1 MKLSDKD
8 LNLFVVFEV
17 IYSERN
23 LTKTG
28 EVLGITQPAV
38 SNALSRLRKEFND
51 ELFIRSSKG
60 MIPTPVS
67 QNMIHDVRKA
77 LDIIRNSI
85 SESDSFDPK
94 TAKTTF
100 KISIGD
106 TSEYRLLPEL
116 IKKLNRS
123 APEINIE
130 SYLTPRIDT
139 PKELAVGNIDFAIDP
154 PIHTDSSLRNQKI
167 YQDEY
172 VLIVNK
178 KHPIAKK
185 KKISLDDYL
194 NLNHI
199 HIAKR
204 PIGLG
209 HVDLTLHN
217 LGISRRIALR
227 AQHFLVAPFIMEQSE
242 LAITSIASFAKGR
255 DFKVFD
261 LPFKI
266 DPLVL
271 HLYWHVNKDQDPASA
286 WMRELILK
294 TYGKIEN

>member
-94 TAKTTF
+94 TARTTF

-178 KHPIAKK
+178 KHPIANK